1 MLMRSSLTAIN
12 PTEVQR
18 TGISRRR
25 SLAGSHDLHIL
36 IHVRELFPTHRDWDM
51 DYSGTMRDRF
61 ALSRLLL
68 ALTASVRLLFLATS
82 AIIGV
87 SATYVLYILIRRRIA
102 AYRSLLRNI
111 PGPAG
116 GHWFKGNFTEV
127 EEADSTRLQEEWVQK
142 YGHVLKFQST
152 LWVRFSS
159 YFLNLIIIFLIHSFG
174 PLQNQ
179 KLLAVDPVAIS
190 YVLQNNDSF
199 QKSELL
205 RSHLGSFTGRG
216 MHDRAMAVHFGVLF

>member
-1 MLMRSSLTAIN
+1 MWDQ
-12 PTEVQR
+12 PTTVASGQ
-18 TGISRRR
+18 SRP
-25 SLAGSHDLHIL
+25 SCTHLHIL
-36 IHVRELFPTHRDWDM
+36 IHVRELFPTHRDM
-51 DYSGTMRDRF
+51 DYSGTMSDSF
-61 ALSRLLL
+61 SLSRLLL

-102 AYRSLLRNI
+102 AYRSLLRNV

-116 GHWFKGNFTEV
+116 AHWFKGNFAGV
-127 EEADSTRLQEEWVQK
+127 EEANSTRLQEEWVQK

-159 YFLNLIIIFLIHSFG
+159 YFLNLIILFLIHSFG

-205 RSHLGSFTGRG
+205 RFSLGSFTGRG
-216 MHDRAMAVHFGVLF
+216 MHDRVMAVHFGVLFDPP

>member
-1 MLMRSSLTAIN
+1 
-12 PTEVQR
+12 
-18 TGISRRR
+18 
-25 SLAGSHDLHIL
+25 
-36 IHVRELFPTHRDWDM
+36 M
-51 DYSGTMRDRF
+51 DYSRTMRDSVSL
-61 ALSRLLL
+61 ARLILTLIFPLFVL
-68 ALTASVRLLFLATS
+68 ASS
-82 AIIGV
+82 AVIGV
-87 SATYVLYILIRRRIA
+87 STTYVIYILIRRRIA

-142 YGHVLKFQST
+142 YGHVLKFQSI
-152 LWVRFSS
+152 LWVRFSF
-159 YFLNLIIIFLIHSFG
+159 YFLNRIILFLIQSFG